1 MKLRRPPKNI
11 PLYSWK
17 DAERYIKESAYNS
30 PITEFIAVLCM
41 TIALIPV
48 TLYYFVKHLAMSMY
62 TVVRYC
68 TYSLND
74 KEEKVVQEF
83 IKRKEQL

>member
-17 DAERYIKESAYNS
+17 DAEKYIKESAYDS
-30 PITEFIAVLCM
+30 SVTEFIAVLCM
-41 TIALIPV
+41 TITLIPV
-48 TLYYFVKHLAMSMY
+48 TLYYFVKHLVMSMY

-74 KEEKVVQEF
+74 KEEQVVQDF
-83 IKRKEQL
+83 IERKNNL